1 MLDERLYTTAHHIR
15 ILNADIR
22 NYDPAKPR
30 IKDLLWEHY
39 DWLVEMDRLGKAR
52 HCILDNIQRTL
63 LCNTLYLGYDAF
75 ECPNCGNGNIIY
87 RHCHSRF
94 CNSCGVKS
102 QKILAAKAESMC
114 LDVPHRHIVFTIPK
128 EYRVFFRKDRSSLNL
143 LFVAARNTICKMFNE
158 PIYRKEKNK
167 QRKTG
172 KIRNDKDNYY
182 LYRNFSKQKDFGMIS
197 TLHTFGRDLKWN
209 PHIHALIP
217 ELVYDPVSKTAK
229 NVNYFNFKNLRVTW
243 QYEINRL
250 LLQHFGSSFRRIM
263 NTSYSD
269 YNNGFYVYAKK
280 RKQHADSSYSE
291 NVGGCVNYMMRYA
304 SRPAMAES
312 RIVSY
317 DKKTDSVHWYYD
329 DHKTEERIDVH
340 ESGLELLKKMIIH
353 IPDDHFRMVRYYG
366 FYNNKE
372 QELLNLLHEILNEKN
387 KIHKDSAD
395 RKDAL
400 KSKLNKF
407 RFRTMCIDSYNRDVL
422 KCKCGSIMLYV
433 DTYNPLKGKS
443 NDRNYRKNCINE
455 MREMHLRRG
464 SPGIRS

>member
-1 MLDERLYTTAHHIR
+1 
-15 ILNADIR
+15 
-22 NYDPAKPR
+22 
-30 IKDLLWEHY
+30 
-39 DWLVEMDRLGKAR
+39 
-52 HCILDNIQRTL
+52 
-63 LCNTLYLGYDAF
+63 
-75 ECPNCGNGNIIY
+75 
-87 RHCHSRF
+87 
-94 CNSCGVKS
+94 
-102 QKILAAKAESMC
+102 
-114 LDVPHRHIVFTIPK
+114 
-128 EYRVFFRKDRSSLNL
+128 
-143 LFVAARNTICKMFNE
+143 
-158 PIYRKEKNK
+158 
-167 QRKTG
+167 
-172 KIRNDKDNYY
+172 
-182 LYRNFSKQKDFGMIS
+182 MIS

-387 KIHKDSAD
+387 KIHKDSVD
-395 RKDAL
+395 RKNAL